1 MEKHKTAFI
10 LIIFCLVSQ
19 LSLGQTAFKF
29 QQRTV
34 KPGSKSHI
42 TVHIIEGKDSTII
55 PVTIFHGV
63 QNGPVLGITAGVH
76 GYEYPPIMAGQRLIQ
91 TIDPKK
97 LKGTVILVQIA
108 NLAGFS
114 NRTPYFNPL
123 DNKNLNRSFPGNKQ
137 GSITE
142 KIAHFIT
149 SKIISRSDFFL
160 DMHSGDS
167 PEDLMPYSAY
177 YDHQLKPTISEKG
190 KKMAIALGFDHIV
203 VFNTTQKKY
212 MKASEPSLYC
222 SAEAFKKG
230 IPSIDIECGKLGLA
244 EKPLI
249 KKIVTGV
256 VHLLSH
262 LNMYPDQ
269 KAALINPLFIQ
280 KRFYISSEFNGIFYP
295 NKSSGAYVSKGMKV
309 GHITDFFGR
318 HLKTIYAQQA
328 GIILMMLGTPPVN
341 KGETIVVIGK
351 VK

>member
-1 MEKHKTAFI
+1 MHKTALI
-10 LIIFCLVSQ
+10 LTTFCLVSHF
-19 LSLGQTAFKF
+19 SFGQANFKF
-29 QQRTV
+29 QQRTI
-34 KPGSKSHI
+34 KPGSKSHMM
-42 TVHIIEGKDSTII
+42 VHIAQGKDSAMV
-55 PVTIFHGV
+55 PVTIFHGA

-91 TIDPKK
+91 TIDPQK

-142 KIAHFIT
+142 RIAHFIT

-160 DMHSGDS
+160 DMHSGDA

-177 YDHQLKPTISEKG
+177 YDHKQKSNISEKG

-249 KKIVTGV
+249 KKIVRGV
-256 VHLLSH
+256 LQLLSH
-262 LNMYPDQ
+262 LKMYPAQ
-269 KAALINPLFIQ
+269 KVSIINPLFIQ
-280 KRFYISSEFNGIFYP
+280 ERFYISSEFDGIFYP
-295 NKSSGAYVSKGMKV
+295 NKSSGAYVSKGMKI

-318 HLKTIYAQQA
+318 YLKTIYAEQA

-341 KGETIVVIGK
+341 KGETVVVIGK